1 MNSLYQEMMG
11 NQNLPNNLRQIKQ
24 MANLVKNVNN
34 PQQLLTNLVNQNPQM
49 KQVLDMIQT
58 SGKSPRDLFYEMANQ
73 KGVDPNQ
80 ILNLL
85 K

>member
-34 PQQLLTNLVNQNPQM
+34 PQQLLTNLVSQNPQM
-49 KQVLDMIQT
+49 KQVLDMIQS